1 MQFQDRLNRIAAGG
15 ANTTGQIYVGPP
27 ETAGTRKNGKG
38 RSKTGPDVLD
48 NILYPMSIIGAFL
61 VGAFAV
67 FVTRFVRF
75 HMMGGELTGENA
87 DLWMV
92 VDGVIAVGIV
102 IALRSVFRFGGKA
115 LETAKTVGIVAM
127 ILTMHN
133 FVHIVPGFFG
143 AVFSPAWTEQIIDTT
158 KPKSFLFRGISF
170 MIGDQGEP
178 EVVRP
183 KLVQVTPPQ
192 IEKE

>member
-1 MQFQDRLNRIAAGG
+1 M
-15 ANTTGQIYVGPP
+15 GQVYVGPP
-27 ETAGTRKNGKG
+27 ETASLQKGGKG
-38 RSKTGPDVLD
+38 RPKAGPDILD

-61 VGAFAV
+61 VGVFAV
-67 FVTRFVRF
+67 FLTRFIRF

-87 DLWMV
+87 DLWMI

-115 LETAKTVGIVAM
+115 LETAKTVGIIAM

-143 AVFSPAWTEQIIDTT
+143 AVFSPEWAQQIIDTT

-170 MIGDQGEP
+170 VIGDQGDP
-178 EVVRP
+178 EVLHSN
-183 KLVQVTPPQ
+183 LVQVAPPKV
-192 IEKE
+192 EAE